1 MAGLGAGE
9 VVRLVLNPDAVS
21 SIVEREICERRDA
34 AAEYVSL
41 GPHDEVG
48 VLSSQADVIAALAAE
63 AS

>member
-1 MAGLGAGE
+1 
-9 VVRLVLNPDAVS
+9 LVLNPDAVS

-41 GPHDEVG
+41 GRHDEVG